1 MNIYKYFSL
10 ERGTNFLNLP
20 LMRISTSNSLNDPFE
35 SEYARSDLKAI
46 EEIYRKKYENHWQAY
61 LKKFQDY
68 GIISLTTNNNN
79 LLMWS
84 HYADEH
90 KGIVI
95 GFDINENNPSD
106 FFYTP
111 TTCRFEKVKYIQ
123 SRQFECIINENNLDE
138 VKLHYSILKSNE
150 WNYESEY
157 RFILSYK
164 DADILYLNKK
174 NSFFEE
180 TLKILGLNINEVKN
194 DERYAYIDLIENKI
208 EDDKLFMVW
217 FLSSHNGSLFFKI
230 INPVKIKQVFIGKK
244 VDSLSLNKFFTEEI
258 AFGIIKDTFC
268 DENKRIKNVFQ
279 GKLDSNEFK
288 ISFSEC
294 TTSLLDFIN

>member
-10 ERGTNFLNLP
+10 ERGINFLNLP

-35 SEYARSDLKAI
+35 SKCASNDLKAI
-46 EEIYRKKYENHWQAY
+46 EEIYKKKYENHWQEY
-61 LKKFQDY
+61 LKKFKEY
-68 GIISLTTNNNN
+68 GIISLTTNNDN

-90 KGIVI
+90 KGVVI

-106 FFYTP
+106 FFFTQ
-111 TTCRFEKVKYIQ
+111 TTCTFEKVKYNQ
-123 SRQFECIINENNLDE
+123 SRQFESIINENNLDE

-174 NSFFEE
+174 NSLFEKTLE
-180 TLKILGLNINEVKN
+180 TLELNIDEIKN
-194 DERYAYIDLIENKI
+194 DETFAYIDLTENKI
-208 EDDKLFMVW
+208 DDDKLFMVW

-258 AFGIIKDTFC
+258 ALDIIRDNFC
-268 DENKRIKNVFQ
+268 DKNKRIKNVFQ

-294 TTSLLDFIN
+294 TTSFLDFIN

>member
-111 TTCRFEKVKYIQ
+111 CQTKC
-123 SRQFECIINENNLDE
+123 
-138 VKLHYSILKSNE
+138 
-150 WNYESEY
+150 
-157 RFILSYK
+157 
-164 DADILYLNKK
+164 
-174 NSFFEE
+174 
-180 TLKILGLNINEVKN
+180 
-194 DERYAYIDLIENKI
+194 
-208 EDDKLFMVW
+208 
-217 FLSSHNGSLFFKI
+217 
-230 INPVKIKQVFIGKK
+230 
-244 VDSLSLNKFFTEEI
+244 
-258 AFGIIKDTFC
+258 
-268 DENKRIKNVFQ
+268 
-279 GKLDSNEFK
+279 
-288 ISFSEC
+288 
-294 TTSLLDFIN
+294 